1 MNQENQEESDV
12 PQRSI
17 LNLTRSTQGEVTDDH
32 SSDNHSSD
40 NHSSDNHS
48 SEQDEETSSIRS
60 LETAHQLL
68 RKREAFAPAIKV
80 P

>member
-12 PQRSI
+12 PRRSI
-17 LNLTRSTQGEVTDDH
+17 LNLTRSAQEDTTDD
-32 SSDNHSSD
+32 N
-40 NHSSDNHS
+40 SSDNHS

-68 RKREAFAPAIKV
+68 RKREAFAPAIKI
-80 P
+80 PEDL